1 MTNITHAK
9 LFVFLIVVAIFTN
22 RPQIRRKHQITLVT
36 SELQRTHSVL
46 TDNRCLDE
54 LKHKGLVWIG
64 PDHNKASASSF
75 LCYSTTQPLYQG
87 AGKPEEQAKESG

>member
-9 LFVFLIVVAIFTN
+9 LFVFLIVVAIYTN
-22 RPQIRRKHQITLVT
+22 RTQIQIRHYISLLTFST
-36 SELQRTHSVL
+36 SEESLRL
-46 TDNRCLDE
+46 DCCLDE
-54 LKHKGLVWIG
+54 LKHTGLVRIG

>member
-22 RPQIRRKHQITLVT
+22 RPQIRRKHQIT
-36 SELQRTHSVL
+36 QRNHSVL

-54 LKHKGLVWIG
+54 LKHKGLVRIG